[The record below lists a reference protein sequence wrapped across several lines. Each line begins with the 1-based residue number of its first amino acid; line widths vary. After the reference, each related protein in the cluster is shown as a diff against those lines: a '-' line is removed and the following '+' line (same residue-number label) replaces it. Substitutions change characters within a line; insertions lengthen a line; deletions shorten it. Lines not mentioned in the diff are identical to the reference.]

1 MTDEQMQRLFQPFS
15 QADSSTTRKYGG
27 TGLGLVITQRY
38 CEMLGGEISV
48 VSKPGRGTT
57 FSVRLPAVVK
67 DTGKSGISI
76 KRAAHNTLPNDATT
90 AQPGSGKTV
99 LVIDDDP
106 DILNM
111 LKFYLKNEGFHVE
124 TARDGLTGL
133 QMARKIHPD
142 IITLDVM
149 MPGVDGW
156 TVLKQLREDPELKH
170 VPVTMLTTLDEEGLG
185 IALGADDYLFKPI
198 DLEMLTQKIKY
209 WVNRQPQA
217 PILIVSD
224 DPSQRKTMRDALQH
238 QGYVVSEAQ
247 ASDTALQTARQTIPS
262 IIVLDLMC
270 PSVQPIELIIALH
283 DDDKLNSIPLIALT
297 SNDDY
302 ELEGLPVSSSE
313 QKIRLLNRHQ
323 IEQLLQHIQN
333 LLQHEHAR
341 HQAA

>member
-1 MTDEQMQRLFQPFS
+1 
-15 QADSSTTRKYGG
+15 
-27 TGLGLVITQRY
+27 
-38 CEMLGGEISV
+38 
-48 VSKPGRGTT
+48 
-57 FSVRLPAVVK
+57 
-67 DTGKSGISI
+67 
-76 KRAAHNTLPNDATT
+76 
-90 AQPGSGKTV
+90 
-99 LVIDDDP
+99 
-106 DILNM
+106 
-111 LKFYLKNEGFHVE
+111 
-124 TARDGLTGL
+124 
-133 QMARKIHPD
+133 
-142 IITLDVM
+142 
-149 MPGVDGW
+149 
-156 TVLKQLREDPELKH
+156 
-170 VPVTMLTTLDEEGLG
+170 LDEEGLG

-313 QKIRLLNRHQ
+313 QKIRLLNRQQ